1 MAANGARMAYT
12 SFADLG
18 PPQYT
23 VPLAHLRSPDVGR
36 AGGKGASLGELIHA
50 GAPVPPGFVVTT
62 RAWDEVVKSTPLERW
77 MKERSPDL
85 SQRARTL
92 ITNLTLPQ
100 AIRAAIQA
108 AATGLTRLAVR
119 SSATAEDGSAHA
131 WAGQL
136 DTFLD
141 VTPADLEARVLD
153 CWASLFTERA
163 LVYRSGSPGLGLG
176 GVGVAVVVQQMVAA
190 EAAGVGFSVH
200 PTTQESDLM
209 MIQGSSG
216 LGETVVSGSVRPDT
230 WVVSKSQAKVV
241 EEALTGG
248 CLSRAQVLEYA
259 SLLQGIEAHYGRP
272 MDTEWAWAE
281 GRFHLLQARPITTLD
296 PGYDGDFYDRT
307 RDWKPNVRR
316 PWNLFSAAL
325 FCHNLEHTARTLGL
339 PPLPVMVVELGPRMA
354 QVCLVPADEERLRQ
368 RVAELCREEPAT
380 VRAWLLKGLEK
391 PQEAYATLEQAVEAC
406 AEAVTCGTQ
415 IPFQMLA
422 AGVTE
427 GELGQLAE
435 RCRQQSQYPWF
446 METVIPALLQA
457 PPEEATLDGRYH
469 PAGRFVL
476 QRIDGVETVSF
487 HADTSFVLARFNGAR
502 VPRSGGDEHRLHGSA
517 AYPGLAEGNARIVVE
532 AEHPG
537 FEDGDVVISVNANP
551 SLMGLLTRCSAM
563 VTDEGGAACHAAI
576 LARELKKPCVMG
588 TGEATTR
595 IREGQRIRVDAF
607 AQTVELL

>member
-1 MAANGARMAYT
+1 MAYT

-23 VPLAHLRSPDVGR
+23 VPLAQLRSPDVGR

-62 RAWDEVVKSTPLERW
+62 RAWEEVVGRMEGLTP
-77 MKERSPDL
+77 D
-85 SQRARTL
+85 QARAR
-92 ITNLTLPQ
+92 ITSLTLPP
-100 AIRAAIQA
+100 AIRDAIQA
-108 AATGLTRLAVR
+108 AAAGLTRMAVR

-141 VTPADLEARVLD
+141 VTPADLEARVLE

-163 LVYRSGSPGLGLG
+163 LVYGQGTPGR
-176 GVGVAVVVQQMVAA
+176 VGVAVVVQQMVAA

-209 MIQGSSG
+209 MIQGSRG
-216 LGETVVSGSVRPDT
+216 LGEAVVSGSVRPDT
-230 WVVSKSQAKVV
+230 WVVSKSKDSIV
-241 EEALTGG
+241 EEALTTG
-248 CLSRAQVLEYA
+248 CLTGPQVQEYGRI
-259 SLLQGIEAHYGRP
+259 LKDIEAHYGRP

-281 GRFHLLQARPITTLD
+281 GHFHLLQARPITTLD
-296 PGYDGDFYDRT
+296 ASYDADFYDRT

-316 PWNLFSAAL
+316 PWNLFSASL

-339 PPLPVMVVELGPRMA
+339 PPLPVIVVELGPRMA
-354 QVCLVPADEERLRQ
+354 QVCLVPADEERLRL
-368 RVAELCREEPAT
+368 RVAELCRDEPAR
-380 VRAWLLKGLEK
+380 VRDWLQQGLQQ
-391 PQEAYATLEQAVEAC
+391 PREAYATLAEAVEAC

-457 PPEEATLDGRYH
+457 SPDEATLDRVYQ

-487 HADTSFVLARFNGAR
+487 HEDNSFLLARFNGAR
-502 VPRSGGDEHRLHGSA
+502 VPRTGADEQRLHGSA
-517 AYPGLAEGNARIVVE
+517 AYPGLAEGTARIVVD

-537 FEDGDVVISVNANP
+537 FEDGDIVISVNANP

-607 AQTVELL
+607 AQTVELLE